1 MSKRVKDLKLDQHNL
16 KLNATKTLSMAELR
30 AENGNMRQDIIDL
43 QEELK
48 ITTNELESKTKEL
61 EALIES

>member
-1 MSKRVKDLKLDQHNL
+1 
-16 KLNATKTLSMAELR
+16 MAELR

>member
-43 QEELK
+43 QDELK

-61 EALIES
+61 EAMIES